1 MEPDDFT
8 VETTAPEP
16 QQAPDPV
23 AEATPS
29 AEAAAPD
36 AADYDA
42 PEPEPADTPAEDT
55 DPILARNADGT
66 FKSKAK
72 RGSLDELRQKHAR
85 STWEAKETQRQL
97 DAERTERARLAA
109 EVETL
114 RRGHTRQGEAAGEP
128 GSAASS
134 APSGK
139 PKVED
144 FGTYEDYTE
153 ALTEWKVEQRFQ
165 RMDQEAQQR
174 QVAKAWGERFA
185 AAKATIPDLDTVL
198 HNSKDRPISNVMQH
212 VVLSSE
218 RGPAILHYL
227 ATHPEECDQLAA
239 ESAHAGPDAAPWM
252 RRFLEAKLV
261 ASGAASSGPAPTAS
275 RVLPP
280 PPVKPL
286 GGGPVVA
293 ESSPE
298 DEEDV
303 DRYIDRA
310 NKKHGWRGVRI
321 TAS

>member
-1 MEPDDFT
+1 MSEFDDFT

-16 QQAPDPV
+16 QEAADPV

-29 AEAAAPD
+29 AEAAAPH
-36 AADYDA
+36 AADFDA

-55 DPILARNADGT
+55 DPVLARNADGT

-109 EVETL
+109 ELETL
-114 RRGHTRQGEAAGEP
+114 RRGNSAPTARGEL
-128 GSAASS
+128 GSAASP
-134 APSGK
+134 APAGK

-144 FGTYEDYTE
+144 FASYEDFSE
-153 ALTEWKVEQRFQ
+153 ALTDWKVEQRFA
-165 RMDQEAQQR
+165 RMDQEAQAKA
-174 QVAKAWGERFA
+174 VAKTWDDRFT

-198 HNSKDRPISNVMQH
+198 DNSKDRQISSVMQH

-218 RGPAILHYL
+218 QGPAILHYL

-239 ESAHAGPDAAPWM
+239 ESKHAGPDAAPWM
-252 RRFLEAKLV
+252 RRFLEAKL
-261 ASGAASSGPAPTAS
+261 ASGAASSGPAPTAP
-275 RVLPP
+275 RRLPP

-303 DRYIDRA
+303 DRYIERA

-321 TAS
+321 SAS